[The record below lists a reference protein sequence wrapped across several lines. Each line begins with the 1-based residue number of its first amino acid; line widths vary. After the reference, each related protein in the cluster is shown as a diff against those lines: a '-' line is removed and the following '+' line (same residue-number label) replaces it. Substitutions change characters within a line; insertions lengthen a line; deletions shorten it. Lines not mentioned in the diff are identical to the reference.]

1 MVSNW
6 FDVAMALIRVDHTP
20 GRLRGS
26 ATVTGVLA
34 HFRLG
39 AHTRV
44 LAHYRLDTHTGVL
57 AHYRLDTHSGVLA
70 HYRLHYKTFARTP
83 PQMAAPIAPASSPR
97 AASLILVVSA

>member
-1 MVSNW
+1 MVANW
-6 FDVAMALIRVDHTP
+6 FDVAMALIPVGHTP

-26 ATVTGVLA
+26 AIVTG
-34 HFRLG
+34 
-39 AHTRV
+39 V

-57 AHYRLDTHSGVLA
+57 AHLRLGAHTGVLA

>member
-1 MVSNW
+1 MVANW
-6 FDVAMALIRVDHTP
+6 FDFAMALIRVGHTP

-34 HFRLG
+34 HC
-39 AHTRV
+39 
-44 LAHYRLDTHTGVL
+44 RLDTHTGVL
-57 AHYRLDTHSGVLA
+57 AHYRLDTHTGVLA

>member
-39 AHTRV
+39 AHT
-44 LAHYRLDTHTGVL
+44 GVL
-57 AHYRLDTHSGVLA
+57 AHYR
-70 HYRLHYKTFARTP
+70 
-83 PQMAAPIAPASSPR
+83 
-97 AASLILVVSA
+97 

>member
-39 AHTRV
+39 AHT
-44 LAHYRLDTHTGVL
+44 GVL
-57 AHYRLDTHSGVLA
+57 AHFRLGARTGVLA

>member
-26 ATVTGVLA
+26 ASVT
-34 HFRLG
+34 
-39 AHTRV
+39 
-44 LAHYRLDTHTGVL
+44 
-57 AHYRLDTHSGVLA
+57 GVLA

>member
-26 ATVTGVLA
+26 ASVTGVLA

-39 AHTRV
+39 ART
-44 LAHYRLDTHTGVL
+44 
-57 AHYRLDTHSGVLA
+57 GVLA

>member
-39 AHTRV
+39 AHT
-44 LAHYRLDTHTGVL
+44 
-57 AHYRLDTHSGVLA
+57 GVLA

-83 PQMAAPIAPASSPR
+83 PQIAAPIAPASSPR

>member
-1 MVSNW
+1 MVANW

-26 ATVTGVLA
+26 AIVTGVLAHFRLDAHTRVLVHFRLGAHTRVLA

-44 LAHYRLDTHTGVL
+44 LAHYRL
-57 AHYRLDTHSGVLA
+57 R
-70 HYRLHYKTFARTP
+70 YKTFARTP
-83 PQMAAPIAPASSPR
+83 PQIAAPIAPASSPR

>member
-1 MVSNW
+1 MVANW
-6 FDVAMALIRVDHTP
+6 FDFAMALIRVGHTP

-26 ATVTGVLA
+26 AIV
-34 HFRLG
+34 
-39 AHTRV
+39 
-44 LAHYRLDTHTGVL
+44 TGVL
-57 AHYRLDTHSGVLA
+57 AHYRLDTHTGVLA